1 MRFASEGLPD
11 SGGRCW
17 RSVPFVL
24 CLAASFSVSPIFG
37 QSTTS
42 KERDIGQGQ
51 LSSKGPKEVA
61 EPILDT
67 ATIWER
73 RRSVLDGVWKGS
85 VTRENSALAVE
96 IHVFPQGASGA
107 DACLRF
113 DVATKNL
120 KTQFHV
126 CDRYREEVAGQTVFD
141 PSRKPHNLYASP
153 RAGGVVANLPGLAE
167 REASVK
173 AVLKGDMLEID
184 ITARG
189 RRSPDF
195 KVLLRKAR
203 K

>member
-1 MRFASEGLPD
+1 VRFAGVTRVL
-11 SGGRCW
+11 
-17 RSVPFVL
+17 FFL
-24 CLAASFSVSPIFG
+24 CLAASLSASLVLG
-37 QSTTS
+37 QATTS
-42 KERDIGQGQ
+42 KERDIRQGQ
-51 LSSKGPKEVA
+51 LSSQRPKEVA

-73 RRSVLDGVWKGS
+73 RRTVLDGVWKGS

-120 KTQFHV
+120 KTQFHI

-173 AVLKGDMLEID
+173 AVLKDDTLEID
-184 ITARG
+184 ITAKG
-189 RRSPDF
+189 SRSPDF
-195 KVLLRKAR
+195 KVLLRKA
-203 K
+203 KE